1 MLLRLAYSTTSAPE
15 ETRKDPA
22 PLMAANGAEP
32 VSSPTPSSGAD
43 VDAGDLPPTEPN
55 PLVIAGVEIPLFW
68 RNKRIVAVED
78 ERVTEE
84 LRSALEAK
92 GVRLFVLPTS
102 PGHKK
107 QVFNDLKSALKE

>member
-22 PLMAANGAEP
+22 PLTAANGAGSVP
-32 VSSPTPSSGAD
+32 SPAPSSGAD

-55 PLVIAGVEIPLFW
+55 PLVIAGVKIPLFW
-68 RNKRIVAVED
+68 RKKRIVAVEED
-78 ERVTEE
+78 RVTEE
-84 LRSALEAK
+84 LRSALDAK

-102 PGHKK
+102 ADHKK